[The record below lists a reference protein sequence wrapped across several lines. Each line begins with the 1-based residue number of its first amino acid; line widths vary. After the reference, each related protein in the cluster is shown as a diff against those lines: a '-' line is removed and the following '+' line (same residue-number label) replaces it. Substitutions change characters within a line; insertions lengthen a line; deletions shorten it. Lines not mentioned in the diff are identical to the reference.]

1 MSLSAGSRL
10 GPYEIVSPIGAGG
23 MGEVYRA
30 RDTRLERTVAVK
42 VLPDHLSSPEARQR
56 FEREA
61 KTISQLSHPHICAL
75 YDVGHE
81 AGVEYLV
88 MEFLE
93 GETLADRL
101 GRGSLPVEQAVK
113 YGIQMAEALDRA
125 HRAGVIHRDLKPA
138 NVMLTKSGAKLLDFG
153 LAKLSEP
160 PGGVVSGLSM
170 QMTTPHGSNLTAAGT
185 ILGTFQYMAPE
196 QLEGKDVDARTDI
209 FAFGSVLYEM
219 VTGRKAFA
227 GASQASLIASILEK
241 QPEPIT
247 SIQPLAPATL
257 DHVVRKCMAKDP
269 DERWQSAADVA
280 SELRWASE
288 TSAAAIPAPAVR
300 SAAETRRQSAPRR
313 ILTAVALVLLGLA
326 AGFAL
331 SRVRRASPPVER
343 SVFSIVPP
351 EKAELGNWTA
361 LSPDARSVAFPASI
375 DGTTTIWVRSLDSSS
390 ARSVAGSEG
399 ASFPFWSP
407 DGRSLGFFTGD
418 KLKRIDL
425 AGGPATVLCDAPAAR
440 GGSWSREGTII
451 FSGQSSAGISQIPA
465 AGGSPKPATTVDQAA
480 DEITHRWPEFL
491 PDGRHFIYYA
501 YAGTRGEIGV
511 YLGEL
516 GSTRKDRILAGGR
529 RATAAPGRLFF
540 AREGTLFAQKF
551 DESRLKPIG
560 DAVPIAE
567 RAWFSNEYFGH
578 SSISASSN
586 GTVAFRDGK
595 PEKQPTW
602 FDRTGKTL
610 GAVGSARLWDE
621 PALSPDE
628 TRVSVDGTNP
638 ETNHGTIWAI
648 DLARGTVSPLT
659 PGDTDANDSVWSPDG
674 KSLAY
679 RVNKG
684 GEGDVRVRDLASGR
698 EVVVMRSDGLP
709 GPVEWSPDGK
719 FLICVQGTTGR
730 HLWVVPLV
738 GEEKPRLL
746 LKETVLRTLRFSPDG
761 RFFAYVSGESG
772 QNEVYLR
779 RFPPTDERWQVSQ
792 GGGVEPY
799 WPRDGKEF
807 FYITPDRKMTSV
819 LIRTA
824 PAVEIGK
831 PQPLFTA
838 PTAFGLFTRS
848 TYVATRDGQRFLF
861 SVPVDQARP
870 TITLIQNAAPDLTK

>member
-10 GPYEIVSPIGAGG
+10 GPYEIVSPLGAGG
-23 MGEVYRA
+23 MGEVYKA

-125 HRAGVIHRDLKPA
+125 HRAGVVHRDLKPA
-138 NVMLTKSGAKLLDFG
+138 NVMLTKTGVKLLDFG

-160 PGGVVSGLSM
+160 QAGVVSGLSM

-196 QLEGKDVDARTDI
+196 QLEGKEVDARTDI

-280 SELRWASE
+280 SELRWTSE
-288 TSAAAIPAPAVR
+288 TSAASIPQPRLAVAKGQRRPALL
-300 SAAETRRQSAPRR
+300 R
-313 ILTAVALVLLGLA
+313 ILGAGGLVLLGLA

-331 SRVRRASPPVER
+331 SKSRRAPPAER
-343 SVFSIVPP
+343 SVFTILPP
-351 EKAELGNWTA
+351 EKAELGDSTA
-361 LSPDARSVAFPASI
+361 MSPDGRSVAFPASI
-375 DGTTTIWVRSLDSSS
+375 DGATTIWVRSLSSSS
-390 ARSVAGSEG
+390 ARSVPGTEG
-399 ASFPFWSP
+399 GTFPFWSP
-407 DGRSLGFFTGD
+407 DGRSLGFFAGD
-418 KLKRIDL
+418 KLKKIDL
-425 AGGPATVLCDAPAAR
+425 AGGPATILADAPAAR
-440 GGSWSREGTII
+440 GGSWGREGVIV
-451 FSGQSSAGISQIPA
+451 FSAQAAAGIFQVPA
-465 AGGSPKPATTVDQAA
+465 SGGSPKPATTVDKSL
-480 DEITHRWPEFL
+480 DEVTHRWPSFL

-501 YAGTRGEIGV
+501 YAATRGQIGL

-516 GSTRKDRILAGGR
+516 GSTRKDRIVSGAR
-529 RATAAPGRLFF
+529 RGAAATGRLFF
-540 AREGTLFAQKF
+540 VREGTLFAQKF
-551 DESRLKPIG
+551 DERRLTPSG

-567 RAWFSNEYFGH
+567 RVWFNNEYFGH
-578 SSISASSN
+578 SSISASQN
-586 GTVAFRDGK
+586 GTVAFREGT
-595 PEKQPTW
+595 PEKQLTW
-602 FDRTGKTL
+602 FDRTGRSL
-610 GAVGSARLWDE
+610 GAVGPARLHDE

-628 TRVSVDGTNP
+628 TRVSLDGTNP
-638 ETNHGTIWAI
+638 ETSHGTIWAI
-648 DLARGTVSPLT
+648 DLVRGTISPLT
-659 PGDTDANDSVWSPDG
+659 PEDIDANDSTWSPDG

-684 GEGDVRVRDLASGR
+684 GEGDVRIRDLASGR
-698 EVVVMRSDGLP
+698 EVVVMRSGGLP

-719 FLICVQGTTGR
+719 SLICASGSAMR
-730 HLWVVPLV
+730 LWVVPI
-738 GEEKPRLL
+738 GAEAGKPRLL
-746 LKETVLRTLRFSPDG
+746 MNETVLRTVRFSPDG
-761 RFFAYVSGESG
+761 RFFAYVSAQSG

-779 RFPPTDERWQVSQ
+779 RFPPTDERWQISQ

-799 WPRDGKEF
+799 WPRDAKEF
-807 FYITPDRKMTSV
+807 FYIAPNRKVMAVS
-819 LIRTA
+819 IRTT
-824 PAVEIGK
+824 PAVDVGK
-831 PQPLFTA
+831 AQPLFPA
-838 PTAFGLFTRS
+838 PTAYGKFTRS
-848 TYVATRDGQRFLF
+848 SYVVSRDGERFLF
-861 SVPVDQARP
+861 SVPVDQARA
-870 TITLIQNAAPDLTK
+870 TITLIQNAAADPGK

>member
-1 MSLSAGSRL
+1 MSLGPGARL
-10 GPYEIVSPIGAGG
+10 GPYEVVSPLGAGG

-30 RDTRLERTVAVK
+30 TDTRLGRTVAIK
-42 VLPDHLSSPEARQR
+42 VLPDHLSSPEALQR

-75 YDVGHE
+75 YDVGHQD
-81 AGVEYLV
+81 GVEYLV

-101 GRGSLPVEQAVK
+101 GRGSLPVEQAAK
-113 YGIQMAEALDRA
+113 YGIQIAEALDRA
-125 HRAGVIHRDLKPA
+125 HRAGVVHRDLKPA
-138 NVMLTKSGAKLLDFG
+138 NVMLTKTGVKLLDFG

-160 PGGVVSGLSM
+160 PSGVVSGLSM
-170 QMTTPHGSNLTAAGT
+170 LPTTPHGSNLTAAGM

-196 QLEGKDVDARTDI
+196 QLEGKEADARTDI

-241 QPEPIT
+241 QPDSIT
-247 SIQPLAPATL
+247 TIQPMAPAAL
-257 DHVVRKCMAKDP
+257 DHVVRKCLAKDP

-288 TSAAAIPAPAVR
+288 TSAAAIPAPAARPV
-300 SAAETRRQSAPRR
+300 AEPRRRPPLRR
-313 ILTAVALVLLGLA
+313 ILAASGLVLLGLV

-331 SRVRRASPPVER
+331 SKVRRAVPAAER
-343 SVFSIVPP
+343 SVFTILPP
-351 EKAELGNWTA
+351 EKADLGDWIA
-361 LSPDARSVAFPASI
+361 LSPDGRSVAFPASV
-375 DGTTTIWVRSLDSSS
+375 DGATTIWVRSLDSSS
-390 ARSVAGSEG
+390 PRSVPGTEG
-399 ASFPFWSP
+399 ATFPFWSP
-407 DGRSLGFFTGD
+407 DGRSLGFFGGD

-440 GGSWSREGTII
+440 GGSWGREGTII
-451 FSGQSSAGISQIPA
+451 FSGQAATGIFQISAT
-465 AGGSPKPATTVDQAA
+465 GGSPKPATSVDKSA

-501 YAGTRGEIGV
+501 YAATRGQIGI

-516 GSTRKDRILAGGR
+516 GSTRKDRLLAGGR

-551 DESRLKPIG
+551 DENRLKPIG

-567 RAWFSNEYFGH
+567 RVWFTNEYFGH
-578 SSISASSN
+578 SSISASPN
-586 GTVAFRDGK
+586 GTVAFREGR
-595 PEKQPTW
+595 PEKQQTW

-610 GAVGSARLWDE
+610 GAVGGARLWDE

-648 DLARGTVSPLT
+648 DLARGTTSPLT
-659 PGDTDANDSVWSPDG
+659 AEDTDANDSAWSPDG

-684 GEGDVRVRDLASGR
+684 GEGDVRIRDLASGR
-698 EVVVMRSDGLP
+698 EVVVMQSDGLP

-719 FLICVQGTTGR
+719 FLICAQGAAGIR
-730 HLWVVPLV
+730 LWTVPI
-738 GEEKPRLL
+738 GEAEGKPRLL
-746 LKETVLRTLRFSPDG
+746 LKETVLRTVRFSPDG

-779 RFPPTDERWQVSQ
+779 RFPPTDERWQISQ

-807 FYITPDRKMTSV
+807 FYITPDRKVTSV
-819 LIRTA
+819 SIRTT
-824 PAVEIGK
+824 PSVEIGK
-831 PQPLFTA
+831 PQPLFAA
-838 PTAFGLFTRS
+838 PTVFGKFTRS
-848 TYVATRDGQRFLF
+848 TYVVTRDGGRFLF
-861 SVPVDQARP
+861 SVPVDPSRP
-870 TITLIQNAAPDLTK
+870 TITLIQNAGPRN

>member
-1 MSLSAGSRL
+1 
-10 GPYEIVSPIGAGG
+10 

-153 LAKLSEP
+153 LAKLAEP

-196 QLEGKDVDARTDI
+196 QLEGKEVDARTDI

-227 GASQASLIASILEK
+227 GGSQASLIASILEK
-241 QPEPIT
+241 QPEPIP

-257 DHVVRKCMAKDP
+257 DHVVRKCLAKDP

-288 TSAAAIPAPAVR
+288 TSGAAIPAPRPLVQ
-300 SAAETRRQSAPRR
+300 TPRR
-313 ILTAVALVLLGLA
+313 STFRRALPAIGLVLLGLV

-331 SRVRRASPPVER
+331 SKVRRPVPTAER

-351 EKAELGNWTA
+351 EKADLGDWIA
-361 LSPDARSVAFPASI
+361 LSQDGRSVAFPASI
-375 DGTTTIWVRSLDSSS
+375 EGVTTIWLRSLDSPV
-390 ARSVAGSEG
+390 ARSLPGTEG
-399 ASFPFWSP
+399 ALFPFWSP
-407 DGRSLGFFTGD
+407 DGRSLGFFAGD

-425 AGGPATVLCDAPAAR
+425 AGGPATVLCDAPAGR
-440 GGSWSREGTII
+440 GGSWGPEGTIL
-451 FSGQSSAGISQIPA
+451 FSGQSSAGIFQIPA
-465 AGGSPKPATTVDQAA
+465 SGGSPKPATTVDQAA

-501 YAGTRGEIGV
+501 YAATRGQIGL

-516 GSTRKDRILAGGR
+516 GSTRKDRIVPGAR
-529 RATAAPGRLFF
+529 RGAAANGLFFF

-551 DESRLKPIG
+551 DEARLKTTG
-560 DAVPIAE
+560 DPVPIADHV
-567 RAWFSNEYFGH
+567 WFNNQFFGH
-578 SSISASSN
+578 SSISASWN
-586 GTVAFRDGK
+586 GTVAYREGS
-595 PEKQPTW
+595 PEKRQTW
-602 FDRTGKTL
+602 FDRTGKPL
-610 GAVGSARLWDE
+610 GAVGPARLWDE

-628 TRVSVDGTNP
+628 TRVSVDGTSP
-638 ETNHGTIWAI
+638 ETGHGTIWAI
-648 DLARGTVSPLT
+648 DLVRGTVSPLT
-659 PGDTDANDSVWSPDG
+659 PEDIDANDSVWSPDG
-674 KSLAY
+674 KSVAY

-684 GEGDVRVRDLASGR
+684 GEGDVRIRDLASGR
-698 EVVVMRSDGLP
+698 EVVVMRLDGLP
-709 GPVEWSPDGK
+709 GPVEWSPDGT
-719 FLICVQGTTGR
+719 FLICAQGTTGLR
-730 HLWVVPLV
+730 LWIAPVA
-738 GEEKPRLL
+738 GEGKPRLL
-746 LKETVLRTLRFSPDG
+746 LNETVLRQIRFSPDG

-772 QNEVYLR
+772 ENEVYLR

-819 LIRTA
+819 SIRTT
-824 PAVEIGK
+824 PSVEIGK
-831 PQPLFTA
+831 PQPLFDV
-838 PTAFGLFTRS
+838 PTVFGRFQRS
-848 TYVATRDGQRFLF
+848 TYVVTRDGERFLF
-861 SVPVDQARP
+861 SVPVDQSRP

>member
-1 MSLSAGSRL
+1 MSLDTGSRL
-10 GPYEIVSPIGAGG
+10 GPYEIVAPLGAGG

-30 RDTRLERTVAVK
+30 KDTRLDRTVAIK

-101 GRGSLPVEQAVK
+101 GRGPLTVEQAVK

-125 HRAGVIHRDLKPA
+125 HRAGVVHRDLKPA
-138 NVMLTKSGAKLLDFG
+138 NVMLTKTGVKLLDFG

-160 PGGVVSGLSM
+160 PAGVVSGLSM

-196 QLEGKDVDARTDI
+196 QLEGREADARTDI

-247 SIQPLAPATL
+247 SLQPLAPAGL
-257 DHVVRKCMAKDP
+257 DHVLRKCLAKDP

-288 TSAAAIPAPAVR
+288 TSASAISQPRLVVDSRRRPALL
-300 SAAETRRQSAPRR
+300 R
-313 ILTAVALVLLGLA
+313 ILAAAVLALLGLA
-326 AGFAL
+326 AGLAL
-331 SRVRRASPPVER
+331 SKVRRAPPAER
-343 SVFSIVPP
+343 SVFTILPP
-351 EKAELGNWTA
+351 EKAELGDWTA
-361 LSPDARSVAFPASI
+361 VSPDGRTVAFPASI
-375 DGTTTIWVRSLDSSS
+375 DGTTTIWVRSLGSPSV
-390 ARSVAGSEG
+390 RSLPGTES

-407 DGRSLGFFTGD
+407 DGRSLGFFAGD
-418 KLKRIDL
+418 KLKKIDL
-425 AGGPATVLCDAPAAR
+425 AGGPATILADAPAAR
-440 GGSWSREGTII
+440 GGSWGREGVIV
-451 FSGQSSAGISQIPA
+451 FSAQSSAGIFQIPA
-465 AGGSPKPATTVDQAA
+465 SGGSTKPATTVDKSL

-501 YAGTRGEIGV
+501 YAATRGQIGL

-516 GSTRKDRILAGGR
+516 GSTRKDRIVSGVR
-529 RATAAPGRLFF
+529 RGASAPGRLFF

-551 DESRLKPIG
+551 DERRLMPSG

-567 RAWFSNEYFGH
+567 HVWFSNEYFGH
-578 SSISASSN
+578 SSISASQN
-586 GTVAFRDGK
+586 GTVAFRAGN
-595 PEKQPTW
+595 PEKQLTW
-602 FDRTGKTL
+602 FDRTGRPL
-610 GAVGSARLWDE
+610 GAVGPARLHDE

-628 TRVSVDGTNP
+628 ARVSVDGTNP
-638 ETNHGTIWAI
+638 ETSHGTIWAI
-648 DLARGTVSPLT
+648 DLARGTMSPIT
-659 PGDTDANDSVWSPDG
+659 PEDTDANDSVWSPDG

-684 GEGDVRVRDLASGR
+684 GEGDVRIRDLASGR

-719 FLICVQGTTGR
+719 TLICAIQGSAGIR
-730 HLWVVPLV
+730 LWAVPV
-738 GEEKPRLL
+738 GSGEGKPRLL
-746 LKETVLRTLRFSPDG
+746 LNQTVLRTVRFSPDG
-761 RFFAYVSGESG
+761 RFFAYVSAESG
-772 QNEVYLR
+772 ENEVYLR
-779 RFPPTDERWQVSQ
+779 RFPPTDERWQISQ

-799 WPRDGKEF
+799 WRRDGKEF
-807 FYITPDRKMTSV
+807 FYIAPNRRFMAVS
-819 LIRTA
+819 IRTS

-831 PQPLFTA
+831 AQPLFPA
-838 PTAFGLFTRS
+838 PTAYGKFTRS
-848 TYVATRDGQRFLF
+848 SFVVSRDGERFLF
-861 SVPVDQARP
+861 SVPVDQSRP
-870 TITLIQNAAPDLTK
+870 TITLIQNVGSGD

>member
-1 MSLSAGSRL
+1 
-10 GPYEIVSPIGAGG
+10 

-30 RDTRLERTVAVK
+30 TDTRLGRTVAIK
-42 VLPDHLSSPEARQR
+42 VLPDHLSSPEALHR

-61 KTISQLSHPHICAL
+61 RTISQLSHPHICAL
-75 YDVGHE
+75 YDVGHQD
-81 AGVEYLV
+81 GVEYLV

-113 YGIQMAEALDRA
+113 YGTQMAEALDRA
-125 HRAGVIHRDLKPA
+125 HRAGVVHRDLKPA
-138 NVMLTKSGAKLLDFG
+138 NVMLTKTGVKLLDFG

-160 PGGVVSGLSM
+160 SGGVVSGLSM

-196 QLEGKDVDARTDI
+196 QLEGKEADARTDI
-209 FAFGSVLYEM
+209 FAFGSILYEM

-241 QPEPIT
+241 QPEPIA
-247 SIQPLAPATL
+247 SIQPLAPAAL
-257 DHVVRKCMAKDP
+257 DHVVRKCLTKDP
-269 DERWQSAADVA
+269 DERWQSAADLA

-288 TSAAAIPAPAVR
+288 TSGAAIPAPVAR
-300 SAAETRRQSAPRR
+300 SVAETRRQSAPGR

-326 AGFAL
+326 AGLAL
-331 SRVRRASPPVER
+331 SRVRRAAPPAER
-343 SVFSIVPP
+343 SVFTILPP
-351 EKAELGNWTA
+351 EKADLGDWIA
-361 LSPDARSVAFPASI
+361 LSPDGRSVAFPASV
-375 DGTTTIWVRSLDSSS
+375 DGATTIWVRSLDSSS
-390 ARSVAGSEG
+390 PRSVPGTEG
-399 ASFPFWSP
+399 ATFPFWSP
-407 DGRSLGFFTGD
+407 DGRSLGFFDGD

-451 FSGQSSAGISQIPA
+451 FSGQASTGIFQIPA
-465 AGGSPKPATTVDQAA
+465 AGGSPKPVTIVDKSA

-501 YAGTRGEIGV
+501 YAATRGRIGI

-516 GSTRKDRILAGGR
+516 GSTRKERRLAGGR

-551 DESRLKPIG
+551 DENRLKPIG

-567 RAWFSNEYFGH
+567 RVWFTNEYFGH
-578 SSISASSN
+578 SSISASPN
-586 GTVAFRDGK
+586 GTVAFREGRS
-595 PEKQPTW
+595 EKQHTW

-628 TRVSVDGTNP
+628 TRVSVDATNP

-648 DLARGTVSPLT
+648 DLVRGTVSPLT
-659 PGDTDANDSVWSPDG
+659 PEDTDANDSMWSPDG

-684 GEGDVRVRDLASGR
+684 GEGDVRIRDLATGR
-698 EVVVMRSDGLP
+698 EVVVMRSEGLP
-709 GPVEWSPDGK
+709 GPVAWSPDGTS
-719 FLICVQGTTGR
+719 LICAQQGTTGLR
-730 HLWVVPLV
+730 LWIVPL
-738 GEEKPRLL
+738 GGGGKARLL
-746 LKETVLRTLRFSPDG
+746 LNETVLRQLRFSPDG

-779 RFPPTDERWQVSQ
+779 RFPPTDERWQISQ

-819 LIRTA
+819 SIRTA

-831 PQPLFTA
+831 PQTLFVA
-838 PTAFGLFTRS
+838 PTVFGKFSRS
-848 TYVATRDGQRFLF
+848 TYVVTRDGERFLF
-861 SVPVDQARP
+861 SVPVDHSRP
-870 TITLIQNAAPDLTK
+870 TITLIQNAGPRD

>member
-1 MSLSAGSRL
+1 MTLTAGSRL
-10 GPYEIVSPIGAGG
+10 GPYEIVSPLGAGG

-196 QLEGKDVDARTDI
+196 QLEGKEVDARTDI

-227 GASQASLIASILEK
+227 GASQASLIASILER

-288 TSAAAIPAPAVR
+288 TSAASIPAPRPAT
-300 SAAETRRQSAPRR
+300 ETRRR
-313 ILTAVALVLLGLA
+313 IGVPPVLAGIALVLLGLA
-326 AGFAL
+326 AGLAL

-343 SVFSIVPP
+343 SVFSILPP
-351 EKAELGNWTA
+351 EKAELADWVA
-361 LSPDARSVAFPASI
+361 MSPDGRAVAFPASI
-375 DGTTTIWVRSLDSSS
+375 DGRTTIWVRSLDSSS
-390 ARSVAGSEG
+390 ARSLSGTEG
-399 ASFPFWSP
+399 ALFPFWSP
-407 DGRSLGFFTGD
+407 DGRSLGFFAGD

-425 AGGPATVLCDAPAAR
+425 AGGPAIVLCDAPAAR
-440 GGSWSREGTII
+440 GGAWGREGTII
-451 FSGQSSAGISQIPA
+451 FSGQASTGIFQIPA
-465 AGGSPKPATTVDQAA
+465 SGGSPKPATTVDTAA

-501 YAGTRGEIGV
+501 YAATRGRIGV

-516 GSTRKDRILAGGR
+516 GSTRKDRLLAGGR
-529 RATAAPGRLFF
+529 RASVAPGRLFF
-540 AREGTLFAQKF
+540 AREGTLFAQRF
-551 DESRLKPIG
+551 DERQLKPTG
-560 DAVPIAE
+560 DAVPIADHV
-567 RAWFSNEYFGH
+567 WFTNEFFGH
-578 SSISASSN
+578 SSISASQT
-586 GTVAFRDGK
+586 GTVAFREGS
-595 PEKQPTW
+595 PEKRQTW
-602 FDRTGKTL
+602 FDRTGKPL
-610 GAVGSARLWDE
+610 GAVGPARLWDE

-628 TRVSVDGTNP
+628 TRVAVDGTNP
-638 ETNHGTIWAI
+638 ETNHGTIWAL
-648 DLARGTVSPLT
+648 DLVRGTSSPLT
-659 PGDTDANDSVWSPDG
+659 PEDIDASDSVWSPDG
-674 KSLAY
+674 KSVAY
-679 RVNKG
+679 RVNRG
-684 GEGDVRVRDLASGR
+684 GEGEVRIRELASGR
-698 EVVVMRSDGLP
+698 EVVVMRLDGLP
-709 GPVEWSPDGK
+709 GPVEWSPDGTS
-719 FLICVQGTTGR
+719 LICAQGTTGLR
-730 HLWVVPLV
+730 LWIAPVS
-738 GEEKPRLL
+738 GGGKPRPL
-746 LKETVLRTLRFSPDG
+746 LKEETVLRQIRFSPDG

-772 QNEVYLR
+772 ENEVYLR
-779 RFPPTDERWQVSQ
+779 RFPPTDERWQVSL

-819 LIRTA
+819 SIRTT
-824 PAVEIGK
+824 PSVEIGK
-831 PQPLFTA
+831 PLPLFAA
-838 PTAFGLFTRS
+838 PTVFGRFTRS
-848 TYVATRDGQRFLF
+848 TYVVTRDGGRFLF
-861 SVPVDQARP
+861 SVPVDQSRP
-870 TITLIQNAAPDLTK
+870 TITLIQNAAPDLSK

>member
-1 MSLSAGSRL
+1 MTLATGARL
-10 GPYEIVSPIGAGG
+10 GPYEILGSLGAGG

-30 RDTRLERTVAVK
+30 KDTRLERTVAVK
-42 VLPDHLSSPEARQR
+42 VLPDHLSSPEALQR

-75 YDVGHE
+75 YDVGHQD
-81 AGVEYLV
+81 GVEYLV

-101 GRGSLPVEQAVK
+101 GRGSLPIDQAVK

-125 HRAGVIHRDLKPA
+125 HRAGVVHRDLKPA
-138 NVMLTKSGAKLLDFG
+138 NVMLTKTGVKLLDFG

-196 QLEGKDVDARTDI
+196 QLEGKEVDARSDI

-227 GASQASLIASILEK
+227 GASQASLIASILER
-241 QPEPIT
+241 QPESIT
-247 SIQPLAPATL
+247 SIQPLAPGTL

-269 DERWQSAADVA
+269 DERWQSAADIA

-288 TSAAAIPAPAVR
+288 TSGAMTSPPRPVVAENRRRPAPRVLAG
-300 SAAETRRQSAPRR
+300 
-313 ILTAVALVLLGLA
+313 LALLLLGLA
-326 AGFAL
+326 AGFGLA
-331 SRVRRASPPVER
+331 RVRRAPLPAER

-361 LSPDARSVAFPASI
+361 ISPDGRSVAFPASI

-390 ARSVAGSEG
+390 AHSVAGTEG
-399 ASFPFWSP
+399 ATFPFWSP
-407 DGRSLGFFTGD
+407 DGRTLGFFTGD

-440 GGSWSREGTII
+440 GGSWSREGTIL
-451 FSGQSSAGISQIPA
+451 FSGQSSAGISQIAA

-501 YAGTRGEIGV
+501 YASTRGRIGI

-516 GSTRKDRILAGGR
+516 GSSRKDRILAGGR
-529 RATAAPGRLFF
+529 RATATPGRLFF

-551 DESRLKPIG
+551 DETRLQVTG
-560 DAVPIAE
+560 DPTPIAE
-567 RAWFSNEYFGH
+567 RVWFSNEYFGH
-578 SSISASSN
+578 SSISASRD
-586 GTVAFRDGK
+586 GTVAFREGN
-595 PEKQPTW
+595 PEKQLTW
-602 FDRTGKTL
+602 FDRSGRPL
-610 GAVGSARLWDE
+610 GTVGPARLWDE

-628 TRVSVDGTNP
+628 TRVSVDGTSP
-638 ETNHGTIWAI
+638 ETNHGTLRAI
-648 DLARGTVSPLT
+648 DLARGTISPLT
-659 PGDTDANDSVWSPDG
+659 SDETDANDSAWSPDG
-674 KSLAY
+674 KSFAY
-679 RVNKG
+679 RANRG
-684 GEGDVRVRDLASGR
+684 GEGEVRVRDLVSGR
-698 EVVVMRSDGLP
+698 DVVVMRSAGLP
-709 GPVEWSPDGK
+709 GPVNWSPDGT
-719 FLICVQGTTGR
+719 FLVCAVQGTTGVR
-730 HLWVVPLV
+730 LWTVPAT
-738 GEEKPRLL
+738 GEGKPRLL
-746 LKETVLRTLRFSPDG
+746 LDETVLRQIQFSPDG
-761 RFFAYVSGESG
+761 RFFAYASGESG

-779 RFPPTDERWQVSQ
+779 RFPPTSERWQVSQ
-792 GGGVEPY
+792 WGGVEPY
-799 WPRDGKEF
+799 WLRDGKEF

-819 LIRTA
+819 SIRTT
-824 PAVEIGK
+824 PSVEIGK
-831 PQPLFTA
+831 PQTLFAA
-838 PTAFGLFTRS
+838 PTVFGKFNRS
-848 TYVATRDGQRFLF
+848 TYVVTRDGRFLF
-861 SVPVDQARP
+861 SVPVDQSRP
-870 TITLIQNAAPDLTK
+870 TITLIQNAVPRD